1 MGVFRRV
8 LARADLVLL
17 NQRGHLFPWA
27 PVFLAIG
34 IGWYFSLAIEPVWTV
49 YGGVASVGLVAAA
62 AALRWPS
69 GLSALG
75 WALALAAVGFCLAG
89 NRAHQVG
96 GPVLGWRYYGPIEG
110 RVVGLDRS
118 ASDAVRV
125 TLDQVR
131 LERVGPHRRPDRV
144 RISLHGPAADIKPG
158 QRIMTT
164 GHLSPPQGPVEPG
177 GFDFRRHAWFQG
189 LGAVGYTRTPVLLAA
204 PATEGRAGL
213 KVLAIRM
220 AASDRVRELL
230 PGDVGGFA
238 AAVTTGDRS
247 GVGQGALDA
256 LRASNLAHLL
266 AISGLHMGLLA
277 GFVFAALRVGLSLI
291 PAFALRFPVKKVAA
305 IGALGAAAGYLALS
319 GGNVATE
326 RAFIMVAV
334 VLLAVLVDRRA
345 FSLRAVAM
353 AALIVLVLRPEA
365 LLGPGFQMSFA
376 ATTGL
381 VAFFGWLRDANLPRA
396 PNFVKPVLGVIL
408 SSAIAGLAT
417 APVGAAHFNT
427 MSHYGLIANLLS
439 VPLMGILVIP
449 AAVVALLLAPFG
461 LEMVGLYPMGMG
473 LRWILGVAHFVT
485 DLDGAQSHV
494 PGPGQW
500 VLPMLALGCLWVMLW
515 QGRSRLAG
523 LAPVALAFL
532 LWAQTERPAVL
543 VADTGGLVGV
553 MTTEGRA
560 LSKARGAGFIA
571 DNWLENDGDGSDQ
584 PTAAGRW
591 PGAEDKIRT
600 ISAGSVEIVHVIGK
614 TGAARMDRCI
624 AGQIVVASVP
634 LRLTGPCEVY
644 DSRRLLD
651 TGSLAIRDGRIV
663 TAQDLSG
670 RRIWNTPPEPRNLR
684 VAQSQ

>member
-1 MGVFRRV
+1 MGIFRRV

-34 IGWYFSLAIEPVWTV
+34 IGWYFSLRMEPVLAV
-49 YGGVASVGLVAAA
+49 YGCVALIGLTAVAAA
-62 AALRWPS
+62 IRWPS
-69 GLSALG
+69 GLSAIG
-75 WALALAAVGFCLAG
+75 WALALVAFGFCLAG

-125 TLDQVR
+125 TLDRVR
-131 LERVGPHRRPDRV
+131 LERVGPDRRPDRV
-144 RISLHGPAADIKPG
+144 RISLHGPAADIRPG

-204 PATEGRAGL
+204 PAIEGRAGV

-220 AASDRVRELL
+220 AASNRVRELL

-247 GVGQGALDA
+247 GVGQDALDA

-277 GFVFAALRVGLSLI
+277 GFVFAALRVGLSLV

-305 IGALGAAAGYLALS
+305 LGALGAAAGYLALS

-334 VLLAVLVDRRA
+334 VLIAVLVDRRA

-376 ATTGL
+376 ATTAL
-381 VAFFGWLRDANLPRA
+381 VAFFGWLRDADLPRA
-396 PNFVKPVLGVIL
+396 PNFVKPVLGVVL

-449 AAVVALLLAPFG
+449 AAVLALLLAPFG

-485 DLDGAQSHV
+485 DLDGAQGYV
-494 PGPGQW
+494 PGPGHW
-500 VLPMLALGCLWVMLW
+500 VLPMLSLGCLWVMLW
-515 QGRSRLAG
+515 QGRARLAG
-523 LAPVALAFL
+523 LAPVVLAFL

-553 MTTEGRA
+553 MTAEGRA

-571 DNWLENDGDGSDQ
+571 GNWLENDGDGSDQ

-591 PGAEDKIRT
+591 PGAEDKVRT
-600 ISAGSVEIVHVIGK
+600 FSAGPIEIVHVIGK
-614 TGAARMDRCI
+614 TGAARMDSCA

-634 LRLTGPCEVY
+634 LRLKGPCEVY
-644 DSRRLLD
+644 DSKRLLD
-651 TGSLAIRDGRIV
+651 TGSLAISGGMIV
-663 TAQDLSG
+663 TAQERSG
-670 RRIWNTPPEPRNLR
+670 RRIWNTPPGHKAVRL
-684 VAQSQ
+684 AQRQ